1 MAEPSVPKL
10 GLFQTVL
17 FAVAANIG
25 LRWLPVAAAVGPS
38 SFPIWILAAIVFL
51 APLAIA
57 SIALTE
63 AFPGQGGIYVWTRD
77 TYGPLA
83 GFICG
88 WFYWF
93 TNFPYLAGIL
103 YFLVGL
109 FMSAA
114 GLHGALL
121 YFILCLLIGAFF
133 AALQIAGLGT
143 GKWFTSFG
151 AVGTWLVFFL
161 ILGVGIWLLLRGDGA
176 TNFLHA
182 DYRAPATFDTA
193 ILWGTIVFAFS
204 GMEGM
209 ALMRDDVRGGARA
222 IARAIAFVCAAMV
235 AVYILGTAA
244 MLTIMP
250 QAAYTR
256 LGGLPDALHAVFAH
270 SGVAVL
276 GTIAIVF
283 LALAQ
288 LGGFTAWFGIAARL
302 PVAAGIDSFLPPIFA
317 QRNEKTG
324 APVAAILLQGG
335 LILLMVALGAAGAS
349 TAATYDFLVSMG
361 VLTNT
366 TCYIFLFAAYLKVK
380 RGTGWAIFVGVVGE
394 VATITAIVGTVIPSA
409 SDPHPLA
416 TFLKIV
422 ISAIVLTIVGL
433 VLYWL
438 GTRRQGALAT

>member
-1 MAEPSVPKL
+1 MADTPKL
-10 GLFQTVL
+10 GLFQTAL
-17 FAVAANIG
+17 FAIAANIG

-38 SFPIWILAAIVFL
+38 SFPIWILASVVFL

-63 AFPGQGGIYVWTRD
+63 AFPGQGGIYAWTRD

-83 GFICG
+83 GFLCG

-93 TNFPYLAGIL
+93 SNFPYLAGIL

-109 FMSAA
+109 LMSAA
-114 GLHGALL
+114 GLHGAWI
-121 YFILCLLIGAFF
+121 YFVLCLLIGAFF

-151 AVGTWLVFFL
+151 AIGNWLIFL
-161 ILGVGIWLLLRGDGA
+161 FVLGVGVWMLMHGNGA
-176 TNFLHA
+176 TDFLHA
-182 DYRAPATFDTA
+182 NYRAPASFDTA

-204 GMEGM
+204 GLEGM
-209 ALMRDDVRGGARA
+209 ALMRDDVRGGART
-222 IARAIAFVCAAMV
+222 IVRAIVIVCVSMLV
-235 AVYILGTAA
+235 IYILGTAA

-250 QAAYTR
+250 QAAFTR
-256 LGGLPDALHAVFAH
+256 LGGLADALHAIFVHA
-270 SGVAVL
+270 GVAAFAAV
-276 GTIAIVF
+276 AIVF

-302 PVAAGIDSFLPPIFA
+302 PVAAGIDAFLPPVFA

-324 APVAAILLQGG
+324 APTAAILLQGG

-349 TAATYDFLVSMG
+349 TAAAYDFLVSMS

-366 TCYIFLFAAYLKVK
+366 ACYLFLFAAYLKVK
-380 RGTGWAIFVGVVGE
+380 RGNGRALLIGMVGE
-394 VATITAIVGTVIPSA
+394 IATITAIIGTMIPSGN
-409 SDPHPLA
+409 DPHPLA
-416 TFLKIV
+416 TFLKIL
-422 ISAIVLTIVGL
+422 ISAIVLTVAGL

-438 GTRRQGALAT
+438 GTRHKEAPAT

>member
-1 MAEPSVPKL
+1 
-10 GLFQTVL
+10 LFQTVL

-38 SFPIWILAAIVFL
+38 SFPIWMLAAAVFL

-63 AFPGQGGIYVWTRD
+63 TFPGQGGIYVWTRD

-93 TNFPYLAGIL
+93 SNFPYLAGIL

-121 YFILCLLIGAFF
+121 YFILCLLIGALF
-133 AALQIAGLGT
+133 AGLQIAGLGT

-151 AVGTWLVFFL
+151 AVGTWLIFL
-161 ILGVGIWLLLRGDGA
+161 LIFGVGVWLLLHGSGA
-176 TNFLHA
+176 TDFRHA
-182 DYRAPATFDTA
+182 GYRPPATFDTA

-209 ALMRDDVRGGARA
+209 ALMRDDVRGGARV
-222 IARAIAFVCAAMV
+222 IAGAIAFVCVSMV
-235 AVYILGTAA
+235 VIYILGTAA

-256 LGGLPDALHAVFAH
+256 LGGLADALHAIFAH
-270 SGVAVL
+270 SGIPVL
-276 GTIAIVF
+276 GVIAIVF

-317 QRNEKTG
+317 KRNEKTG

-366 TCYIFLFAAYLKVK
+366 TCYLFLFAAYLKVK
-380 RGTGWAIFVGVVGE
+380 WGTGWAIFVGVVGE
-394 VATITAIVGTVIPSA
+394 VATISAIIGTVIPSA

-422 ISAIVLTIVGL
+422 ISAAVLTIVGL
-433 VLYWL
+433 ALYWL
-438 GTRRQGALAT
+438 GMRRQGALAT

>member
-1 MAEPSVPKL
+1 MTEAAPKL
-10 GLFQTVL
+10 GLLQTAL
-17 FAVAANIG
+17 FAIAANIG
-25 LRWLPVAAAVGPS
+25 LRWLAVAAAVGPS
-38 SFPIWILAAIVFL
+38 SFPIWILAFGAFL

-83 GFICG
+83 GFLCG

-93 TNFPYLAGIL
+93 SNFPYLAGIL

-109 FMSAA
+109 LMSAA

-151 AVGTWLVFFL
+151 AVGSWLIFL
-161 ILGVGIWLLLRGDGA
+161 LIFGVGLWLMLHGRGA
-176 TNFLHA
+176 TDFLHA
-182 DYRAPATFDTA
+182 NYKPPATFDTA

-204 GMEGM
+204 GIEGM
-209 ALMRDDVRGGARA
+209 ALMRDDVRGGSRAIVRA
-222 IARAIAFVCAAMV
+222 IAVVCFSMV
-235 AVYILGTAA
+235 VIYILGTAA
-244 MLTIMP
+244 MLAIMP

-256 LGGLPDALHAVFAH
+256 LGGLADALHAVFQH
-270 SGVAVL
+270 SGVPVL

-302 PVAAGIDSFLPPIFA
+302 PVAAGIDAFLPPVFA
-317 QRNEKTG
+317 KRNEKTG
-324 APVAAILLQGG
+324 APVASILLQGG

-349 TAATYDFLVSMG
+349 TASTYDFLVSMG

-366 TCYIFLFAAYLKVK
+366 SCYIFLFAAYLKVK
-380 RGTGWAIFVGVVGE
+380 RGIGWAILVGVVGE
-394 VATITAIVGTVIPSA
+394 LATITAVIGTMIPSA

-422 ISAIVLTIVGL
+422 ISAIVLTVVGL